1 VERRSKAGRSVSI
14 VIPSRAPNLSS
25 PVHIGVSVRRGDK
38 MSSSSPEVPE
48 RSSPEVPPVDR
59 GGEEAKEELRLEIV
73 EIPDKTSLEP
83 EQLLTAL
90 PTWCSPEAKQ
100 FLTLLAEYLTIEYE
114 FGVLRLQLPNW
125 VSSSP
130 LEYRGEQD
138 TLKALAFIEEFY
150 RYLTETN
157 NAALSEF
164 KTDMVFVIGQAQSCL
179 ERALLNLYHGLRET
193 EKDIENLEAQL
204 LELPTMAKGDIID
217 TLERYFESKYHFV
230 RTEEGTLY
238 CWNPETRI
246 YEECEKKIK
255 RELREIAKLHNVR
268 DKITRYVVNEVI
280 SYIKDLSYRS
290 YKELESSRYIIATSN
305 GWAFDVKTWIETG
318 TLKVFRPTPEYFIR
332 HRISAEFHQSK
343 FEKAFELL
351 NSGKVKDWLELGPIL
366 CPKIHKTFTEWVRP
380 EDVRTLYEIIG
391 YTLYPRYS
399 IHKMIMLVG
408 EGGNGKTTY
417 ANLIKRFLGNENVS
431 ARDLQS
437 LAEYQFSRIDLV
449 GKLANIFVDLPK
461 KPLKETGVI
470 KALTGEDTIII
481 DIKHRP
487 RGFEYENY
495 AKMIF
500 TANELPPVFDQSLG
514 WWRRWIVIEFPNK
527 FLSEDELEGI
537 PEEKRKELI
546 ERKRIEFLDSIAT
559 KDELSG
565 LLVMSLLAVRD
576 LIKRGSFS
584 TRGDFK
590 TEWLRRV
597 DSVFDF
603 LVTLEKEGI
612 EKDGKLYKLIRDK
625 EGKIL
630 RDTFHDLYAY
640 FVREYR
646 DATPLDKGQFTIRLK
661 RYGITKKKS
670 GGKHYYKGARLETK
684 ILGDGEESEEESEDW
699 RWW

>member
-1 VERRSKAGRSVSI
+1 VERISKAGRSVSI
-14 VIPSRAPNLSS
+14 VIPSHDPSPSS
-25 PVHIGVSVRRGDK
+25 PVHIGVSVRRGDMR
-38 MSSSSPEVPE
+38 MSSSSPEVPK
-48 RSSPEVPPVDR
+48 RSSPEVSRSPANNDL
-59 GGEEAKEELRLEIV
+59 EEPKEELRLEIA

-100 FLTLLAEYLTIEYE
+100 FLTLLAEYVTIEYE
-114 FGVLRLQLPNW
+114 FGVLRLQLPSW
-125 VSSSP
+125 VSSVP

-138 TLKALAFIEEFY
+138 TLKALAFIEGFY
-150 RYLTETN
+150 RYLAETN
-157 NAALSEF
+157 NIALSEF
-164 KTDMVFVIGQAQSCL
+164 KTDMVFVVGQAQSCL

-204 LELPTMAKGDIID
+204 LGLPTMSKSDIID

-238 CWNPETRI
+238 CWNPDTRI

-255 RELREIAKLHNVR
+255 RELRGIAKLYNVR

-280 SYIKDLSYRS
+280 SYIKDLSYKS
-290 YKELESSRYIIATSN
+290 YRELESSRYIIATSN

-332 HRISAEFHQSK
+332 HRIRAEFDQSK

-366 CPKIHKTFTEWVRP
+366 CPKIHKTFTEWVKP

-500 TANELPPVFDQSLG
+500 TANELPPVYDQSLG

-527 FLSEDELEGI
+527 FLSEDELEI
-537 PEEKRKELI
+537 PEEKRNEYI

-559 KDELSG
+559 REELSG

-576 LIKRGSFS
+576 LIRRGSFS
-584 TRGDFK
+584 IRGDFK

-603 LVTLEKEGI
+603 LVTLEREGI

-625 EGKIL
+625 EGKIP

-670 GGKHYYKGARLETK
+670 GGNHYYKGARLETK
-684 ILGDGEESEEESEDW
+684 YLDNGEEWS
-699 RWW
+699 WW